1 MGDCL
6 VMKKHSFLSITL
18 SFLLVLS
25 SALANLYCLQGGGH
39 NTHLPKDS
47 KKSTCEPGK
56 WGGTLKLGIAGTPL
70 TFNPFVPSTPETY
83 EVTSKLFGTLVD
95 YDNVNQKAGNDG
107 MARSIDKGDNN
118 SYIIYLR
125 EGLAFSNGVPI
136 TAEDVI
142 FSIKAICDDRL
153 GSILG
158 DLIKLDGKSPE
169 LVKINPLT
177 VKITFPDY
185 YEPIRELLSRI
196 PIVSK
201 KAMEDYFL
209 KSDPKNAY
217 GLETSPEQIVSS
229 GPFILKSYSEK
240 EIALVYNPYYWKTDN
255 VGTALPYLDG
265 ITYSL
270 KVSRQEQQN
279 NLLTRGDYHVAQ
291 LIQAQK
297 QSFEG
302 NDRFVVKDVGPS
314 LSVWQLVLN
323 WRTDQ
328 NKNDRTKATWFRT
341 PNFRRAVS
349 SLIERDKISS
359 EVFNTMARPAYSI
372 VTPENKLW
380 FNPDTKKYSYNAESA
395 KTLLSTAK
403 FATAANG
410 NLRDNGG
417 QTIRFNLLHLNEYV
431 PQQLANRLVEDM
443 KKVGIQVEPD
453 QVEYK
458 KFWGLVNN
466 GLFETAL
473 VESTPLLP
481 DPAFMQP
488 YLSKAGKYLYFNDPS
503 EVSFTNIA
511 AAGSEEWLIKASK
524 SLNEALKKQS
534 LKERQDIYN
543 KVQSD
548 WADNFP
554 IIYLVNENI
563 LAAAQ
568 KNLGNFKPAPVIPN
582 LTWNAEEFYFKQ

>member
-1 MGDCL
+1 
-6 VMKKHSFLSITL
+6 MKKRSFLSISL
-18 SFLLVLS
+18 SFLLILS
-25 SALANLYCLQGGGH
+25 FALTNLHCWKSGSH
-39 NTHLPKDS
+39 VVNLPKDP

-56 WGGTLKLGIAGTPL
+56 WGGTLKLGLTGTPL
-70 TFNPFVPSTPETY
+70 TFNPFLSSTPETY
-83 EVTSKLFGTLVD
+83 EVTSKLFGTLID
-95 YDNVNQKAGNDG
+95 YDNVSQKAGSDG
-107 MARSIDKGDNN
+107 MARSIDKGENN

-136 TAEDVI
+136 TAEDVL
-142 FSIKAICDDRL
+142 FSIKATWDPRL
-153 GSILG
+153 DSILG
-158 DLIKLDGKSPE
+158 DLIKLDGKPPE
-169 LVKINPLT
+169 LAKINALT
-177 VKITFPDY
+177 VKITFPEY

-201 KAMEDYFL
+201 RAMEDYFL

-217 GLETSPEQIVSS
+217 GLETSPEKIVSS
-229 GPFILKSYSEK
+229 GPFVLKSCTDK
-240 EIALVYNPYYWKTDN
+240 EIALVYNPYYWKADN

-279 NLLTRGDYHVAQ
+279 NLLTRGDYHLAQ

-302 NDRFVVKDVGPS
+302 NDRFVIKDAGPS
-314 LSVWQLVLN
+314 ISVWQLVLN
-323 WRTDQ
+323 WRSDR
-328 NKNDRTKATWFRT
+328 NRNDPIKATWFRT
-341 PNFRRAVS
+341 PNFRRAIS
-349 SLIERDKISS
+349 SLIERDKMSS
-359 EVFNTMARPAYSI
+359 EVFSTMARPVYGLI
-372 VTPENKLW
+372 TPDNKLW
-380 FNPDTKKYSYNAESA
+380 FNPDTKKYSYSVENA
-395 KTLLSTAK
+395 KNLLSVAK
-403 FATAANG
+403 YATGTNG
-410 NLRDNGG
+410 NLKDGSGN
-417 QTIRFNLLHLNEYV
+417 TIRFNLLHLNEFV

-443 KKVGIQVEPD
+443 KKVGIQVESD

-503 EVSFTNIA
+503 EVSFSSTSTVAN
-511 AAGSEEWLIKASK
+511 EEWTFQSAKN
-524 SLNEALKKQS
+524 LNEALKKQS
-534 LKERQDIYN
+534 LKERQDLYN

-554 IIYLVNENI
+554 IIYLVNENV

-568 KNLGNFKPAPVIPN
+568 KNLGNFKPASVIPT

>member
-1 MGDCL
+1 
-6 VMKKHSFLSITL
+6 MKKRSFLSISL
-18 SFLLVLS
+18 SLLLIIS
-25 SALANLYCLQGGGH
+25 FALMNLNCGDKAVVH
-39 NTHLPKDS
+39 NVTLPKDP

-56 WGGTLKLGIAGTPL
+56 WGGTLKLGISGAPL
-70 TFNPFVPSTPETY
+70 TFNPFLSSTPETY
-83 EVTSKLFGTLVD
+83 EITSKLYGTLID
-95 YDNVNQKAGNDG
+95 YDNVAQKVANDG
-107 MARSIDKGDNN
+107 MARSIDKAENN

-142 FSIKAICDDRL
+142 FSIKATWDNRIN
-153 GSILG
+153 SFLG
-158 DLIKLDGKSPE
+158 DLIKLDGKAPE
-169 LVKINPLT
+169 LTKVNQLT
-177 VKITFPDY
+177 VKITFADY

-201 KAMEDYFL
+201 RAMEDYFL
-209 KSDPKNAY
+209 KSDPKTAY
-217 GLETSPEQIVSS
+217 GLDTPPEKIVSS
-229 GPFILKSYSEK
+229 GPFVLKSYSEK

-255 VGTALPYLDG
+255 LGTALPYLDG

-302 NDRFVVKDVGPS
+302 NDRFVIKDAGPAI
-314 LSVWQLVLN
+314 SVWQLVLN
-323 WRTDQ
+323 WRTEYG
-328 NKNDRTKATWFRT
+328 KNDNVKATWFRT

-349 SLIERDKISS
+349 ALIERDKMAS
-359 EVFNTMARPAYSI
+359 EVFSSMARPAYSI
-372 VTPENKLW
+372 ITPDNKLW
-380 FNPDTKKYSYNAESA
+380 FNPDTKKYTYDVKAAQN
-395 KTLLSTAK
+395 LLSTAK
-403 FATAANG
+403 YATGANN
-410 NLRDNGG
+410 NLKDPNGT
-417 QTIRFNLLHLNEYV
+417 TIRFTLLHLNEYV

-453 QVEYK
+453 QVDYK

-481 DPAFMQP
+481 DPVFMQP
-488 YLSKAGKYLYFNDPS
+488 YLSKAGKNLYFNDPS
-503 EVSFTNIA
+503 EVSLTSVSA
-511 AAGSEEWLIKASK
+511 TTGSDEWLAQAARG
-524 SLNEALKKQS
+524 LNDALKKQS
-534 LKERQDIYN
+534 IKERQDIYN
-543 KVQSD
+543 KIQAD
-548 WADNFP
+548 WANNFP
-554 IIYLVNENI
+554 IIYLVNENV

-568 KNLGNFKPAPVIPN
+568 KNLGNFKPAPVIPT

>member
-1 MGDCL
+1 
-6 VMKKHSFLSITL
+6 MKKRSFLSISL
-18 SFLLVLS
+18 SFLLIIS
-25 SALANLYCLQGGGH
+25 SALTSLNCGEGATTH
-39 NTHLPKDS
+39 DTHLPKEP

-56 WGGTLKLGIAGTPL
+56 WGGTLKLGISGTPL
-70 TFNPFVPSTPETY
+70 TFNPFIPSTPETY
-83 EVTSKLFGTLVD
+83 EVTSKLFGTLID
-95 YDNVNQKAGNDG
+95 YDNVNQKASNDG

-125 EGLAFSNGVPI
+125 EGLTFSNGVPI

-142 FSIKAICDDRL
+142 FSIKATWDARTD
-153 GSILG
+153 SILS
-158 DLIKLDGKSPE
+158 DLIKLDGKPPE
-169 LVKINPLT
+169 LTKVNQLA
-177 VKITFPDY
+177 VKITFPDA
-185 YEPIRELLSRI
+185 YEPIRELLSRV

-209 KSDPKNAY
+209 KSDPKTAY
-217 GLETSPEQIVSS
+217 GLDTPPEKIVSS
-229 GPFILKSYSEK
+229 GPFVLKSYSDK
-240 EIALVYNPYYWKTDN
+240 EISLVYNPYYWKTDN

-279 NLLTRGDYHVAQ
+279 NLLTRGDYHIAQ

-297 QSFEG
+297 NSFEG
-302 NDRFVVKDVGPS
+302 NDRFVIKDAGPS
-314 LSVWQLVLN
+314 ISVWQLVLN
-323 WRTDQ
+323 WRTDP
-328 NKNDRTKATWFRT
+328 NKNDRIKATWFRT
-341 PNFRRAVS
+341 PYFRYAMS

-359 EVFNTMARPAYSI
+359 EVFANMARASYGI

-380 FNPDTKKYSYNAESA
+380 YNPDAKKHAYDIKAAQNFLSIA
-395 KTLLSTAK
+395 KYATGTNNNLKDST
-403 FATAANG
+403 G
-410 NLRDNGG
+410 N
-417 QTIRFNLLHLNEYV
+417 TIRFNLLHLNEFV

-453 QVEYK
+453 QVDYK

-488 YLSKAGKYLYFNDPS
+488 YLSKSGKYLYFDDPS
-503 EVSFTNIA
+503 DVSLSGTN
-511 AAGSEEWLIKASK
+511 AAGVAENWLTQSAKG
-524 SLNEALKKQS
+524 LNEALKKQS

-543 KVQSD
+543 KIQVG

-554 IIYLVNENI
+554 IIYLVNENV

-568 KNLGNFKPAPVIPN
+568 KSLGNFKPSPIIPT